1 MSNMENLELSKNY
14 LETLPSAELL
24 ALADDFGLDIPENL
38 SRRFII
44 GELLE
49 VLDDINADS
58 NSKND
63 SMSED
68 VPNTLPLAYNET
80 QISVVLKNP
89 AWVFVYWDI
98 HEDEL
103 NKIKNTAGFISLCL
117 RIAFFPGNV
126 EGTKASDTFDLSVSL
141 TDRAQYI
148 LLPAGDKFLRADLV
162 AEFKNASAQTLAY
175 SRKIPVPSISDK
187 NWMPVPE
194 MRISPVLEL
203 SGFKELLKA
212 HYSNH
217 RHSFL

>member
-1 MSNMENLELSKNY
+1 MENLELSKNY
-14 LETLPSAELL
+14 LETLPSAELI
-24 ALADDFGLDIPENL
+24 ALADDFGIDIPENL

-49 VLDDINADS
+49 ILDEINPKLSSD
-58 NSKND
+58 SKND
-63 SMSED
+63 SVNDEGLNSF
-68 VPNTLPLAYNET
+68 PLSYNET

-103 NKIKNTAGFISLCL
+103 NKVKNTAGFTSLCL
-117 RIAFFPGNV
+117 RIAFFPDNL
-126 EGTKASDTFDLSVSL
+126 EGTKASDTFDLSVSF

-148 LLPAGDKFLRADLV
+148 LLPAGDKYLRVDLV
-162 AEFKNASAQTLAY
+162 AEFKNASAQTLAF

-203 SGFKELLKA
+203 SGFKELLKT
-212 HYSNH
+212 HYTNH